1 MNNKDNSKVPIA
13 ILSCF
18 LIAFILQGIL
28 KISGV
33 FIFEKALN
41 WDIFE
46 IIDSCFWAQV
56 IFYSFIVFIVVYC
69 LSFTMTSRAYTDK
82 WYHYL
87 IIIIPVNIITY
98 IRWVRII
105 DIRLDILFDII
116 LYIIIPFI
124 INLTTQNKYRLFKRD
139 LFGIILTLSIQIILY
154 FCYLGLKFWSSLLTS
169 ILILNTITVPVS
181 THFLIQIEVYI
192 GLIGAMLSMNMLIK
206 YIKRRLKND

>member
-33 FIFEKALN
+33 FIFEKALS
-41 WDIFE
+41 WEIFK